1 MSASRVP
8 DMVSRSLQ
16 SSLML
21 IQLLRWSNTAALASV
36 EQSQTEQNQIIFEIQ
51 DESGEVGRDETRP
64 DRPVIRVR
72 LAGLRVD
79 DAALKR
85 LKCFPRLRELSF
97 SSYFVTDAG
106 LAHLE
111 GLADLEVLRFRSHS
125 VTGSGLA
132 SIARLP
138 RLRTLE
144 FSGDHLRAS
153 SLVHLTGAHGAKV
166 SHALSRAAQ

>member
-1 MSASRVP
+1 MSVSRVP
-8 DMVSRSLQ
+8 GMMSRSVQ
-16 SSLML
+16 SSIML
-21 IQLLRWSNTAALASV
+21 IQFLTWSISAAVASV
-36 EQSQTEQNQIIFEIQ
+36 EQSQTEQNQIVAEIQ
-51 DESGEVGRDETRP
+51 DESGEVGRDDTRP

-72 LAGLRVD
+72 LAGVRVD
-79 DAALKR
+79 DATLKR
-85 LKCFPRLRELSF
+85 LECFPRLRELSF

-111 GLADLEVLRFRSHS
+111 RLAALEVLRFRSNS

-144 FSGDHLRAS
+144 FSGDHLKAS
-153 SLVHLTGAHGAKV
+153 SLVHLK
-166 SHALSRAAQ
+166 S